1 MPHVASLD
9 LPSSI
14 SWRLLTNHDKPSN
27 PFFWGGNPFL
37 FLLALL
43 CAPSK
48 YVTRSRNNP
57 TWDAISPS
65 LIQPIVVG
73 WLTIERR
80 EASTAS
86 RTMSGVGALVW
97 ATRRNKV
104 LVSRPHRPP
113 ILVANTRSLH
123 RLERRSSGH
132 VRSLDLRAS

>member
-1 MPHVASLD
+1 MKQEVWIIGLD
-9 LPSSI
+9 REVWIGLDRRSGSGVWI
-14 SWRLLTNHDKPSN
+14 ACG
-27 PFFWGGNPFL
+27 FWGLIRTSNFEVQP
-37 FLLALL
+37 
-43 CAPSK
+43 

-73 WLTIERR
+73 WLAIERR

-113 ILVANTRSLH
+113 ISVANTTSLH
-123 RLERRSSGH
+123 RLERRNSGH
-132 VRSLDLRAS
+132 VGSLDLRAS